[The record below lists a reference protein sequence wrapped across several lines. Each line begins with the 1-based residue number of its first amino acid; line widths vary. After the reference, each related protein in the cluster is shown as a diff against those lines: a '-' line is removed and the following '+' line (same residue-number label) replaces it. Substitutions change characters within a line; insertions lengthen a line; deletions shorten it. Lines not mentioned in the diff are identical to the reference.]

1 MVVVIVGLVMLVLFV
16 GVLMMSV
23 DSVYLAD
30 VSDDKLL
37 CELQERLVAE
47 LVAFDNGRSGLSA
60 EYCERLAAVVYAIHD
75 VKELW

>member
-1 MVVVIVGLVMLVLFV
+1 MMFVFLLILGIVVLIGVWIVVI
-16 GVLMMSV
+16 
-23 DSVYLAD
+23 

-60 EYCERLAAVVYAIHD
+60 EYCERLAAVVDAIHD